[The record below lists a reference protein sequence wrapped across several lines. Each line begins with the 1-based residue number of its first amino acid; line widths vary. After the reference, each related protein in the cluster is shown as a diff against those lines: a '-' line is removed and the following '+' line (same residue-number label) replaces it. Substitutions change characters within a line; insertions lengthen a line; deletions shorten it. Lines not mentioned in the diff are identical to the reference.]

1 MNRAART
8 ALALLFAA
16 CAAAVGFLE
25 GGALADGRFAP
36 KGWFERRHGRG
47 ETPGEK
53 GGASQPPASVREL
66 FAALA
71 ELELPPAEL
80 DRSVPWRGLLAELA
94 NLCADHGFP
103 IDLTDEPRTLERCA
117 ARGAPADVAA
127 LLDLWS
133 EVAQRA
139 DNAVVRDTA
148 TRIAARLDADPF
160 RARVR
165 TALLAGDNEQIHEI
179 GVDAVPAELDARSFA
194 LIGAALLRAG
204 DADDAQAQWRLGALW
219 HPEDPVLH
227 LLLAWQLG
235 GAESRDRSDA
245 NEARRHLAAASALLP
260 ESEVLRH
267 RVAASR

>member
-1 MNRAART
+1 VNRAART
-8 ALALLFAA
+8 ALALFFAA

-36 KGWFERRHGRG
+36 KGWFERRHARG

-53 GGASQPPASVREL
+53 GAAAQPPASVREL

-94 NLCADHGFP
+94 NLSGDHGFP

-117 ARGAPADVAA
+117 ALGAPADVAA

-139 DNAVVRDTA
+139 DNPVVRDTA
-148 TRIAARLDADPF
+148 TRIAARLDSDPF

-165 TALLAGDNEQIHEI
+165 TALLAGDNEQIREI
-179 GVDAVPAELDARSFA
+179 GVDAAPAELDARSSA
-194 LIGAALLRAG
+194 LLGAALLRAG
-204 DADDAQAQWRLGALW
+204 DADEALAQWRMGALE
-219 HPEDPVLH
+219 HPGDPVLH

-235 GAESRDRSDA
+235 GGESRDRS
-245 NEARRHLAAASALLP
+245 EASEGKRHLAAASALLP
-260 ESEVLRH
+260 ESEVLRR